1 MPNSAALPNYDEMLV
16 LSELEPAEINELRE
30 WYCHTKPIGPS
41 IRIRATSRSGVRGFG
56 LVAAGHEPGPAER
69 VRIFSPLSPR

>member
-1 MPNSAALPNYDEMLV
+1 MPNSAVRPDYEGMLV
-16 LSELEPAEINELRE
+16 LSGLEQAEIDELRE

-41 IRIRATSRSGVRGFG
+41 IRIRASSPSGEPGFG

-69 VRIFSPLSPR
+69 AYIQKTSRR